1 MAGRS
6 RSGGDGTIVKQ
17 ADGRYKAVLRWKAVT
32 GQEVSKTRLCAS
44 IRAANLAMAEF
55 KRIRDRGEDPRAAS
69 KTVSQLLDSWLLLKR
84 GEVTPGTIDQY
95 QYAVRHIKSLIG
107 GAPLSKVQP
116 DMIDTF
122 LKAKSDEGLSPRY
135 VKLLRTILSMALDQA
150 VRWRMLD
157 SNPAQYSTS
166 IKQPVRT
173 TKALSE
179 QQAGTLL
186 AAAKDDRLCAL
197 WTLMLSLGL
206 RRGEAIAVRWSDYER
221 KAKTLSISRNRK
233 KEGSKVVVGSLKTE
247 ASRRTL
253 PLPGF
258 LCEVLDEHRIA
269 QLQEKEYLLSLGL
282 AWAEPDALFATVTG
296 HYLDPDNASKL
307 FKTLMRRA
315 GLDGWHLHELRHS
328 AATILLSEGV
338 PLEQVS
344 KLLGHAS
351 IRITSDVYGHLS
363 TEHLRGATDTM
374 GAYLEGLKNTV
385 KNPSVS
391 RSVSQSRSVRPRS

>member
-17 ADGRYKAVLRWKAVT
+17 ADGRYKAVLRWKTLA
-32 GQEVSKTRLCAS
+32 GQEVSKTRVCPS
-44 IRAANLAMAEF
+44 IRVANVAISEF
-55 KRIRDRGEDPRAAS
+55 KRIRDRGEDPKTVS
-69 KTVSQLLDSWLLLKR
+69 KTVSELLDSWLILKA

-95 QYAVRHIKSLIG
+95 QYATRHIKSAIG
-107 GAPLSKVQP
+107 TTPLPKIRP
-116 DMIDTF
+116 EMIDVF

-135 VKLLRTILSMALDQA
+135 VKLLRTVLSMALDQA
-150 VRWRMLD
+150 VRWRLIE

-166 IKQPVRT
+166 IKQPSRT

-179 QQAGTLL
+179 QEASELL
-186 AAAKDDRLCAL
+186 IAAKEDRLYAL
-197 WTLMLSLGL
+197 WVLMLSLGL
-206 RRGEAIAVRWSDYER
+206 RRGEAIALRWSDYDQ

-253 PLPGF
+253 PLPEF
-258 LCEVLDEHRIA
+258 LSQVLDEHKLT
-269 QLQEKEYLLSLGL
+269 QLKEKEYLLSLGV
-282 AWAEPDALFATVTG
+282 AWAEPEPIFTTLTG
-296 HYLDPDNASKL
+296 KYLDPDNTSKL
-307 FKTLMRRA
+307 FKTLTKNA

-328 AATILLSEGV
+328 AATILLSESV

-374 GAYLEGLKNTV
+374 GAYLAGLKNGV
-385 KNPSVS
+385 KKPSVS
-391 RSVSQSRSVRPRS
+391 PSVSPLKSTPPRD